1 MAAERIQKLLAR
13 AGYGSRRE
21 IERWIAEG
29 QITIDGRL
37 ARLGDRATP
46 RNVIRLRGEPVHLN
60 AIERARVRVLAYHK
74 PAGEIVSRSDPEGR
88 PIVFDRLPSM
98 KTSRWI
104 AVGRLDFNTSGLLL
118 FTNDGQLANR
128 LMHPSTGIEREYA
141 VRVLGDV
148 SPEVLMR
155 LRTGVALEDG
165 VARFEDIV
173 AAGGEGANQ
182 WFHVLLREG
191 RNREVRRLWESQGL
205 QVSRLSRVRFGSV
218 VLPRGLKPGKWKA
231 LQPGEISALY
241 ALAGLPVPP
250 LREEGRRRSRKQ
262 SSHGRKFDW
271 RRRSGR

>member
-218 VLPRGLKPGKWKA
+218 VLPRELKPGKWKA

-250 LREEGRRRSRKQ
+250 LREEGRRRSRKR